1 MAFWDD
7 LRMGKKLALGFGA
20 VAAIGL
26 ALGLGG
32 VYGISRLSRE
42 LEFVGKNR
50 IPDLRN
56 LADLNYLRMEAR
68 SQTQAVAQVE
78 GDRRSEEIAALRKDR
93 EVTFQKIDAA
103 WQALVSVP
111 RHTEKGRQ
119 ILALLKVQYGGWR
132 DQHRGIDQLLDR
144 LTQAPSEDRRQEV
157 LKQYRAA
164 MDHLLPLSDAMGNT
178 LVSLVENNNAVTAQ
192 LVKEDMAMAD
202 WIKRISAIFTGVGL
216 VMTILLGW
224 GITRGVSAPIGVG
237 VSLLARMGRGDLTQD
252 VPPEFISRGDEIGD
266 LARAVQEL
274 SEDLRL
280 QVFSLKDATAVLGA
294 TSSQI
299 AASAAQVTAG
309 AEETAVAVVE
319 TTASVE
325 EIRATAEATTRK
337 TREVAE
343 HTQQGLLL
351 VQEGRKAT
359 EELTG
364 GIQRV
369 STQMAFIAETIVKL
383 SEQSQEIGEITGT
396 VEELAEQ
403 SNLLAVN
410 AAVEA
415 ARAGDQ
421 GRGFSVVAQE
431 IKSLAEQSKEAAKR
445 VQRILKDIQKAT
457 AAAVMATEQG
467 SKAVDQARASAPSRE
482 SLQGMSR
489 SFAESAQSAA
499 QIAAANA
506 ELLSGVDQAAQAM
519 ASIREAGHQNVE
531 GMREMENAAQG
542 LKDLGQRIADLV
554 GRYALKGDEERDGQA
569 AWDKR
574 PSTEDEDPS
583 PRAWG

>member
-1 MAFWDD
+1 M
-7 LRMGKKLALGFGA
+7 
-20 VAAIGL
+20 AAIGL

-32 VYGISRLSRE
+32 LYGISRLSNN
-42 LEFVGKNR
+42 LEFIGMAR
-50 IPDLRN
+50 IPDLKN
-56 LADLNYLRMEAR
+56 MGALNYLCAIAR
-68 SQTQAVAQVE
+68 SQAQAGAQALDLE
-78 GDRRSEEIAALRKDR
+78 ESGRRDEALKELQKDR
-93 EVTFQKIDAA
+93 EATFRKMDAA
-103 WQALVSVP
+103 WEGIKAIP
-111 RHTEKGRQ
+111 RQSEKGHLIMATLTSQ
-119 ILALLKVQYGGWR
+119 YAHWKEQNKAL
-132 DQHRGIDQLLDR
+132 DQLLDEASCALPAHR
-144 LTQAPSEDRRQEV
+144 HQELRRQYHV
-157 LKQYRAA
+157 SL
-164 MDHLLPLSDAMGNT
+164 DILLPFSETMGKT
-178 LVSLVENNNAVTAQ
+178 VRGLVDNNAKNTDRFIRDD
-192 LVKEDMAMAD
+192 LAMAE
-202 WIKRISAIFTGVGL
+202 WIKSISAVFTGVGL
-216 VMTILLGW
+216 AMTILLGW
-224 GITRGVSAPIGVG
+224 AITRGISVPIGVG
-237 VSLLARMGRGDLTQD
+237 VSLMARMSRGDLTRD
-252 VPPEFISRGDEIGD
+252 VPPEFLSRGDEIGD

-274 SEDLRL
+274 TEDLRL
-280 QVFSLKDATAVLGA
+280 QVSALKDATAVLGA

-299 AASAAQVTAG
+299 AASAAQITAG

-343 HTQQGLLL
+343 HTQQGLHL
-351 VQEGRKAT
+351 VQGGRKAT
-359 EELTG
+359 EDLTE
-364 GIQRV
+364 GIQRI

-445 VQRILKDIQKAT
+445 VQRILKDVQKAT

-531 GMREMENAAQG
+531 GMREMENAAQS
-542 LKDLGQRIADLV
+542 LKDMGQRIADLV
-554 GRYALKGDEERDGQA
+554 GRYALKGDEERDG
-569 AWDKR
+569 
-574 PSTEDEDPS
+574 
-583 PRAWG
+583 

>member
-1 MAFWDD
+1 MDFLNN

-20 VAAIGL
+20 MATIGL
-26 ALGLGG
+26 ALGLGEL
-32 VYGISRLSRE
+32 YGISRLSNN
-42 LEFVGKNR
+42 LEFIGMAR
-50 IPDLRN
+50 IPDLKN
-56 LADLNYLRMEAR
+56 MEALNYLCAIAR
-68 SQTQAVAQVE
+68 SQAQAGAQAL
-78 GDRRSEEIAALRKDR
+78 DLEESGHRDEALKEFQKDR
-93 EVTFQKIDAA
+93 EATFQKMDAA
-103 WQALVSVP
+103 WEGIKAIP
-111 RHTEKGRQ
+111 RQSEKGHL
-119 ILALLKVQYGGWR
+119 IMAALTAQYARWKE
-132 DQHRGIDQLLDR
+132 QHKALDQLLDEASR
-144 LTQAPSEDRRQEV
+144 ALPAHRRQE
-157 LKQYRAA
+157 LRRQYHVSLDA
-164 MDHLLPLSDAMGNT
+164 LLPFSETMGKT
-178 LVSLVENNNAVTAQ
+178 VRDLVDNNAKNTDRFIR
-192 LVKEDMAMAD
+192 EDLAAAE
-202 WIKRISAIFTGVGL
+202 WIKSASAIVTGLGL
-216 VMTILLGW
+216 AMTILLGW
-224 GITRGVSAPIGVG
+224 AITRGVSAPIGVG

-280 QVFSLKDATAVLGA
+280 QVTALKDAASVLGTA
-294 TSSQI
+294 ASQI

-309 AEETAVAVVE
+309 AEETAVAVME
-319 TTASVE
+319 TTTSVE

-343 HTQQGLLL
+343 HTQQGLQM
-351 VQEGRKAT
+351 VQSGSRAT
-359 EELTG
+359 EDLTG
-364 GIQRV
+364 SIQRI

-467 SKAVDQARASAPSRE
+467 SKAVEQARESAPSRE

-489 SFAESAQSAA
+489 NFAESAQSAA

-519 ASIREAGHQNVE
+519 ASIREAGNQNVE
-531 GMREMENAAQG
+531 GMREMENAAQS
-542 LKDLGQRIADLV
+542 LKDTGQRLADLIDRYTIKGEGT
-554 GRYALKGDEERDGQA
+554 GRLQ
-569 AWDKR
+569 
-574 PSTEDEDPS
+574 P
-583 PRAWG
+583 